1 MWCHWLRLCALP
13 VYFTKKFWETDE
25 TEVVFGRSDKK
36 VPHHPGPL
44 AGSTILK
51 SRIRSW
57 PFFHLFGQKNPHL
70 SVCPFDSRNLAG
82 KPKSRV
88 PHLFDCCTGILR

>member
-36 VPHHPGPL
+36 CPI
-44 AGSTILK
+44 ILD
-51 SRIRSW
+51 
-57 PFFHLFGQKNPHL
+57 L
-70 SVCPFDSRNLAG
+70 SPDQRY
-82 KPKSRV
+82 
-88 PHLFDCCTGILR
+88 